1 MYEEKEPKKKEK
13 KEKAKKVYT
22 EKNIK
27 SKVKQTKEEKKESA
41 KEETTKKDTK
51 TTNKVMSF
59 KADWTGIFIKFA
71 IFLLIAF
78 FIIFAVTKIKNLTG
92 SSFAKNLNKMK
103 EAATKYFD
111 EENNRPSSLDEEI
124 SLSLED
130 MINSNMI
137 SELKD
142 KGSVCSKEY
151 SYASLTKKENEKYN
165 LEIYLTCGGKSEKV
179 NYDLNYNEEA
189 KDETEKTT
197 LYELQRTVKKDKY
210 TCPEGYLVAGKYCV
224 GEKTTETIAATVK
237 YNVTPERNTPAIHKS
252 STYSYEKIYPEV
264 TTTLNSYTC
273 PEGYI
278 KNGDKCEKYL
288 EAQVKNV
295 KSYTCPSGSILSGS
309 LCVYTATPTKSDNSV
324 YCKTGTLVN
333 GNSCYVA
340 KNAYVK
346 CSTGSY
352 DRNNNTCYT
361 KYVATK
367 SLSDWLFDSQ
377 VTYKASVTLKNTT
390 TTKYEKVG
398 TDNNG
403 YNIYKKYIKK
413 YVANC
418 NDGDELVGNSCRHY
432 DSSLEQKSCA
442 TGYTLNKD
450 KTECYKLTKA
460 INKSTATKYTC
471 PNGYKKKTIDGEV
484 SCTRYVAST
493 KQTIKKYTCTKGY
506 ELTSDNECVKTTE
519 ATKVD
524 EEISYSCPEGYTKK
538 GSGDKTR
545 CYKKVSTADYYYC
558 ANKSATLS
566 GTRCII
572 PAKTRSIKYTC
583 PSGYKLSGTTC
594 YKETRKESILA
605 EVNDP
610 NVEQTETIW
619 SKEKDVEGW
628 TFTGNTK
635 EE

>member
-1 MYEEKEPKKKEK
+1 M
-13 KEKAKKVYT
+13 
-22 EKNIK
+22 
-27 SKVKQTKEEKKESA
+27 
-41 KEETTKKDTK
+41 
-51 TTNKVMSF
+51 
-59 KADWTGIFIKFA
+59 
-71 IFLLIAF
+71 
-78 FIIFAVTKIKNLTG
+78 
-92 SSFAKNLNKMK
+92 
-103 EAATKYFD
+103 
-111 EENNRPSSLDEEI
+111 
-124 SLSLED
+124 
-130 MINSNMI
+130 
-137 SELKD
+137 
-142 KGSVCSKEY
+142 
-151 SYASLTKKENEKYN
+151 
-165 LEIYLTCGGKSEKV
+165 
-179 NYDLNYNEEA
+179 
-189 KDETEKTT
+189 
-197 LYELQRTVKKDKY
+197 
-210 TCPEGYLVAGKYCV
+210 
-224 GEKTTETIAATVK
+224 
-237 YNVTPERNTPAIHKS
+237 
-252 STYSYEKIYPEV
+252 
-264 TTTLNSYTC
+264 
-273 PEGYI
+273 
-278 KNGDKCEKYL
+278 
-288 EAQVKNV
+288 
-295 KSYTCPSGSILSGS
+295 
-309 LCVYTATPTKSDNSV
+309 
-324 YCKTGTLVN
+324 
-333 GNSCYVA
+333 
-340 KNAYVK
+340 
-346 CSTGSY
+346 
-352 DRNNNTCYT
+352 
-361 KYVATK
+361 
-367 SLSDWLFDSQ
+367 
-377 VTYKASVTLKNTT
+377 
-390 TTKYEKVG
+390 
-398 TDNNG
+398 
-403 YNIYKKYIKK
+403 
-413 YVANC
+413 ANC

-594 YKETRKESILA
+594 YKETRKENILA

>member
-1 MYEEKEPKKKEK
+1 
-13 KEKAKKVYT
+13 
-22 EKNIK
+22 
-27 SKVKQTKEEKKESA
+27 
-41 KEETTKKDTK
+41 
-51 TTNKVMSF
+51 
-59 KADWTGIFIKFA
+59 
-71 IFLLIAF
+71 
-78 FIIFAVTKIKNLTG
+78 
-92 SSFAKNLNKMK
+92 MK

-361 KYVATK
+361 AYVATK

-610 NVEQTETIW
+610 NIEQTETIW

>member
-13 KEKAKKVYT
+13 KEKTKKVYT

-264 TTTLNSYTC
+264 TTTLNSYIC

-361 KYVATK
+361 TYVATK

-594 YKETRKESILA
+594 YKETRKENILA

>member
-137 SELKD
+137 YELKD

-295 KSYTCPSGSILSGS
+295 KSYTCPSGSVLSGS

>member
-13 KEKAKKVYT
+13 NKKVKKVYT
-22 EKNIK
+22 EKSIK
-27 SKVKQTKEEKKESA
+27 SKVKQTT
-41 KEETTKKDTK
+41 EETTKKDSK
-51 TTNKVMSF
+51 STNKVMSF

-71 IFLLIAF
+71 VFLLIAF
-78 FIIFAVTKIKNLTG
+78 FIIFGVTKIKNLTG

-111 EENNRPSSLDEEI
+111 EEKNRPSSLDEEI

-142 KGSVCSKEY
+142 KGKVCSKEY
-151 SYASLTKKENEKYN
+151 SYASLTKKESEKYN

-179 NYDLNYNEEA
+179 NYDLNYNEEI
-189 KDETEKTT
+189 KDDTEKTT

-210 TCPEGYLVAGKYCV
+210 TCPEGYLVAGKYCI
-224 GEKTTETIAATVK
+224 GEKTTETIEATVK
-237 YNVTPERNTPAIHKS
+237 YNVTPERNVPAIHKS

-273 PEGYI
+273 PSGSI

-288 EAQVKNV
+288 EAKVKNV

-309 LCVYTATPTKSDNSV
+309 LCIYITAATKSDNSL
-324 YCKTGTLVN
+324 YCKNGTLIN
-333 GNSCYVA
+333 GDTCYVSR
-340 KNAYVK
+340 NLYVK
-346 CSTGSY
+346 CSNGFY
-352 DRNNNTCYT
+352 DKNNNNCYT
-361 KYVATK
+361 TYVATK
-367 SLSDWLFDSQ
+367 NLSDWLFNSQ
-377 VTYKASVTLKNTT
+377 VTYKDTVTLKNTT
-390 TTKYEKVG
+390 TIKYEKVG
-398 TDNNG
+398 TSNNG
-403 YNIYKKYIKK
+403 YNIYKKYVRK
-413 YVANC
+413 YVSSC
-418 NDGDELVGNSCRHY
+418 SDGDELIGNSCRHY
-432 DSSLEQKSCA
+432 DSGLEQKSCVA
-442 TGYTLNKD
+442 GYTLNKD

-460 INKSTATKYTC
+460 INKNVGTRYTC
-471 PNGYKKKTIDGEV
+471 PNGYKKKTVDGEV
-484 SCTRYVAST
+484 TCIRYVAAR
-493 KQTIKKYTCTKGY
+493 KQTLEKYTCVNGY
-506 ELTSDNECVKTTE
+506 ELTSDNECVKIVE
-519 ATKVD
+519 ATRVD
-524 EEISYSCPEGYTKK
+524 EEISYSCPDGYTKK
-538 GSGDKTR
+538 GTGDKTR
-545 CYKKVSTADYYYC
+545 CYKKVTNADYYYC
-558 ANKSATLS
+558 ANKNATLN

-572 PAKTRSIKYTC
+572 PAKTRSVKYTC
-583 PSGYKLSGTTC
+583 PKGYKLSGETC
-594 YKETRKESILA
+594 YKETRKENILA

>member
-13 KEKAKKVYT
+13 KEKTKKVYT

-27 SKVKQTKEEKKESA
+27 SKVKQTKEEKK
-41 KEETTKKDTK
+41 ETTKKDTK

-103 EAATKYFD
+103 EVATKYFD

-124 SLSLED
+124 SLRLED

-179 NYDLNYNEEA
+179 NYDLNYNEEP

-295 KSYTCPSGSILSGS
+295 KSYTCPSGSVLSGS

-361 KYVATK
+361 TYVATK
-367 SLSDWLFDSQ
+367 NLSDWLFDSQ

-413 YVANC
+413 YMANC
-418 NDGDELVGNSCRHY
+418 NDGDELVGNSCHHY

-460 INKSTATKYTC
+460 INKNTATKYTC
-471 PNGYKKKTIDGEV
+471 PNGYKKKTVDGEV
-484 SCTRYVAST
+484 SCIRYVAAT

-524 EEISYSCPEGYTKK
+524 EETSYSCPEGYTKK
-538 GSGDKTR
+538 GTGDKTR

-558 ANKSATLS
+558 ANKNATLS

-572 PAKTRSIKYTC
+572 PAKIRSIKYTC

-619 SKEKDVEGW
+619 SKEKDIEGW

>member
-27 SKVKQTKEEKKESA
+27 SNVKQTKEEKKESA

-111 EENNRPSSLDEEI
+111 EENNRPSSFDEEI

-324 YCKTGTLVN
+324 YCKIGTLVN

-594 YKETRKESILA
+594 YKETRKENILA

>member
-13 KEKAKKVYT
+13 KEKTKKVYT

-295 KSYTCPSGSILSGS
+295 KSYTCPSGSVLSGS

-418 NDGDELVGNSCRHY
+418 NDGDELVGNSCRRY

-519 ATKVD
+519 ATKID